1 MSFFSALFSDDSNK
15 TPSNFP
21 WIPMHDLGV
30 LDEIVTNS
38 HQKPV
43 VIFKHSTR
51 CSISKFALK
60 NFESD
65 YKAAHDLDFYFL
77 DLIEYRNVSN
87 AIATKFEVQHQSP
100 QILLIQNGVCTY
112 HDSHQDIDFEKL
124 ISKAF

>member
-1 MSFFSALFSDDSNK
+1 MSFFSALFSDDANK
-15 TPSNFP
+15 IPNNFP

-30 LDEIVTNS
+30 LDEIVTSS

-60 NFESD
+60 NFENEYQPD
-65 YKAAHDLDFYFL
+65 KNIDFYFL
-77 DLIEYRNVSN
+77 DLIQFRNISN
-87 AIATKFEVQHQSP
+87 AIASKFEVVHQSP

-112 HDSHQDIDFEKL
+112 HDSHQDIDFGKL
-124 ISKAF
+124 ALKVG

>member
-1 MSFFSALFSDDSNK
+1 MSFFSALFSDDTNK

-51 CSISKFALK
+51 CSISRFALK
-60 NFESD
+60 NFENEYQPD
-65 YKAAHDLDFYFL
+65 NNFDFYFL
-77 DLIEYRNVSN
+77 DLIQFRTVSI

-100 QILLIQNGVCTY
+100 QILLIQSGVCTY
-112 HDSHQDIDFEKL
+112 HDSHQDIDFAKL
-124 ISKAF
+124 ISKAI